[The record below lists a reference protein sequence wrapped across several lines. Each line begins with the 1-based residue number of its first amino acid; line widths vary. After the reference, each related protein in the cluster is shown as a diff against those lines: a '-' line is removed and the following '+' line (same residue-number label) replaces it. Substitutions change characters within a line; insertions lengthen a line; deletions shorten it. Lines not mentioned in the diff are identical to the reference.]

1 MDYGSS
7 PKAQFLGNE
16 TQNSKYLSE
25 VAAHMPLQSELSV
38 EARRILAAK
47 ALANLNEIAEKEEV
61 KKKVEM
67 WQVFEFHSIIYE

>member
-1 MDYGSS
+1 
-7 PKAQFLGNE
+7 
-16 TQNSKYLSE
+16 
-25 VAAHMPLQSELSV
+25 MPLQSELSV